1 MRRSKSIA
9 AVCTA
14 AVLLTGCSSSAPAA
28 TAVPE
33 AEEAFAEITHVY
45 GTTVIPSEPQRI
57 VALYDSNPDPVLAL
71 GIAPVGVSKTGYGV
85 VDEHG
90 LPPWTAAAFA
100 DLGVEPNVFDDTD
113 GLDFEAI
120 NDAAPDLILAPNSGM
135 TEEEYQRLSEIAPTV
150 PYRETAYATTW
161 KEEMEVT
168 AQALGREAEG
178 AEIIA
183 ETQALID
190 AELAKYPALEGK
202 TAAFCWIDPSDLS
215 VIYIY
220 LPLDPRAGFLEEIGL
235 ELPQELKDM
244 AAEGDFAVTLS
255 SENIDMLNSVDIIVC
270 YGEESIIEEL
280 QANPVINT
288 VPAVRNGAIVP
299 ISSTSELY
307 IGTYV
312 TVLSIPAVIDQYI
325 GMLGEA
331 ATKAEQ

>member
-1 MRRSKSIA
+1 MKIWKSTSLILA
-9 AVCTA
+9 SA
-14 AVLLTGCSSSAPAA
+14 LLLAGCSSSATA
-28 TAVPE
+28 TPE
-33 AEEAFAEITHVY
+33 PTEEAFATVEHVY
-45 GTTVIPSEPQRI
+45 GTTVIPAEPQRI

-85 VDEHG
+85 VDENG
-90 LPPWTAAAFA
+90 LPPWTGAAFA
-100 DLGVEPNVFDDTD
+100 ELGVEPNVFDDTD

-150 PYRETAYATTW
+150 PYKETAYATTW

-168 AQALGREAEG
+168 AKALGREADGE
-178 AEIIA
+178 AIIA
-183 ETQALID
+183 ETQAVID

-215 VIYIY
+215 VVYIY

-235 ELPQELKDM
+235 ELPQELKSL
-244 AAEGDFAVTLS
+244 AEEGDFAVTLS

-270 YGEESIIEEL
+270 YGEDSIIEEL

-288 VPAVRNGAIVP
+288 VPAVRNGSIVP

-307 IGTYV
+307 MGTYV

-325 GMLGEA
+325 GLLGEA
-331 ATKAEQ
+331 AAKAEQ